1 MNRVT
6 APLCICVCVVGDES
20 IGDDDS
26 SGGGG
31 NIVYKGSA
39 EPMLV
44 LPSNSYSDD
53 EISVSDSRY
62 SSCPAYTDT
71 DYFTLLPTT
80 LKSVNDFVLR
90 RTFYSKQGFK
100 NTCYSSA

>member
-1 MNRVT
+1 MGNG
-6 APLCICVCVVGDES
+6 GDN
-20 IGDDDS
+20 

-31 NIVYKGSA
+31 DESDVVYKGSA

-44 LPSNSYSDD
+44 SPSDLYSDD

-71 DYFTLLPTT
+71 DYCYKCKRFWSKKTVLL
-80 LKSVNDFVLR
+80 
-90 RTFYSKQGFK
+90 
-100 NTCYSSA
+100 